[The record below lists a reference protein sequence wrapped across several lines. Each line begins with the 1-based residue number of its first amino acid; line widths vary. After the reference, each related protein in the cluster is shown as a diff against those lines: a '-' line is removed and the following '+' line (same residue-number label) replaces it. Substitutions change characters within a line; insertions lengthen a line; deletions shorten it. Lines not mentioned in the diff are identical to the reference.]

1 MSDVRDGEMITNS
14 FTKRQRRMPILR
26 LLQFIRNKVRW
37 RRWVESAKAVLPLVD
52 ALDRSRRFYNM
63 MYYG

>member
-1 MSDVRDGEMITNS
+1 MSDVRDGEMITNL

-37 RRWVESAKAVLPLVD
+37 GRWVESAKAVLSLVD